1 MPPISV
7 RLGLKLMSDYYYIC
21 NMRKKQRVQEF
32 IEYFKDELPDPEHHP
47 IKVRWLMRWWK
58 SIVIRNRNADI

>member
-1 MPPISV
+1 
-7 RLGLKLMSDYYYIC
+7 LNDEELK
-21 NMRKKQRVQEF
+21 EF

-58 SIVIRNRNADI
+58 SIVIRNRDANLQIQK